1 MHPRQAFYKLSYIS
15 QSPGSGCETV
25 SYPIVE
31 TGLKQTT

>member
-1 MHPRQAFYKLSYIS
+1 MHPRQALYKSSYIP
-15 QSPGSGCETV
+15 QSLGSGETV